1 MSENSVDAGTPAE
14 RRAAFEAAL
23 NNHYFVLQSSRGN
36 TVAESGTRASL
47 YVMAL
52 SSTLVAIGF
61 VAQSH
66 AALGPF
72 LAVVLPTLF
81 VLGMF
86 TVVRLVDTGVENLS
100 CIGAMASI
108 RRHYA
113 GLVPEAVPFFSDT
126 PHAGASASA
135 TVAFRRGKRVGL
147 FTIASMIAV
156 VNAVVGGTGI
166 TLVVAYLHGG
176 FSQGFALPIAVGV
189 VAGLSLTGMFLVYQ
203 DRRYAAL
210 APTLLEGS
218 GR

>member
-1 MSENSVDAGTPAE
+1 MSESDVAEHVE

-23 NNHYFVLQSSRGN
+23 NNQYFVLQSSRGN

-81 VLGMF
+81 VLGLF

-100 CIGAMASI
+100 CLRAMARI

-113 GLVPEAVPFFSDT
+113 VLAPAAPQFFGGGPDAGGSALAAV
-126 PHAGASASA
+126 AAS
-135 TVAFRRGKRVGL
+135 RGKRVGL
-147 FTIASMIAV
+147 FTIASMIAA

-166 TLVVAYLHGG
+166 TLLVAHLRGG
-176 FSQGFALPIAVGV
+176 FGQGFILPLAVGV
-189 VAGLSLTGMFLVYQ
+189 LVGLALMAAFLVYQ
-203 DRRYAAL
+203 DWRYVAL
-210 APTLLEGS
+210 ASTPWEEG
-218 GR
+218 GV